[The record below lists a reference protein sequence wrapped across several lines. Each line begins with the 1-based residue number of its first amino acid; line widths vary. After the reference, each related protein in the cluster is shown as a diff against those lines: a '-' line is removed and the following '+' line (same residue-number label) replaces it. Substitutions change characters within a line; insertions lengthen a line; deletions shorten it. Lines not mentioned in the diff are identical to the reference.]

1 MYTSSWEPDQAL
13 TLTDARAVIGA
24 CFATIDIQELEHLGS
39 GWEFD
44 AFLTADGWVFRFPH
58 RAWIAGLFEPQRR
71 VHELVAPVL
80 APGIAIPKVEL
91 IGEPGEGFPHR
102 FAGHRFIRGVGADA
116 VDPILTANVAQGIGA
131 ALGAIHSIP
140 EAEARR
146 AGVVEMDPDAKGRR
160 EWLEHGL
167 EMVPGLRG
175 MDPQVDQAISWIGRL
190 ALPLAPYDGPLRFIH
205 HDICPE
211 HLIVD
216 SRTGQ
221 LTGILDWTDSILG
234 DPARDFAA
242 FVTWRGWDFA
252 EEVLHSYPPAPDE
265 GFRGR
270 LRFMARL
277 LSVMWL
283 AAAHERGSEVA
294 KGIEGVQN
302 ALATRSSSL
311 TSDC

>member
-1 MYTSSWEPDQAL
+1 MYSSSWEPDRTL
-13 TLTDARAVIGA
+13 TLADARAVIGA
-24 CFATIDIQELEHLGS
+24 CFPMIDIQELEHLGS

-44 AFLTADGWVFRFPH
+44 AFLTVDGWVFRFPH
-58 RAWIAGLFEPQRR
+58 RAWIAGLFEPERR

-91 IGEPGEGFPHR
+91 IGEPGEEFPHR
-102 FAGHRFIRGVGADA
+102 FAGHRFIKGVGADT
-116 VDPILTANVAQGIGA
+116 VDPILRPNIAHGIGA

-140 EAEARR
+140 EADARR
-146 AGVVEMDPDAKGRR
+146 AGVVEMDPDEKGRR

-167 EMVPGLRG
+167 EVASGLRG
-175 MDPQVDQAISWIGRL
+175 MDPQIDQAVSWTMRL
-190 ALPLAPYDGPLRFIH
+190 ALPLPRYDGPLRFIH
-205 HDICPE
+205 HNIDPE

-242 FVTWRGWDFA
+242 FVTWRGWEFA
-252 EEVLHSYPPAPDE
+252 EEVLRSYPLAPDE

-294 KGIEGVQN
+294 KDIEGVQN
-302 ALATRSSSL
+302 AFATGNSF
-311 TSDC
+311 